1 MKKAFLVTI
10 LVTVVAVAAFF
21 LGRLS
26 APAPRFISQS
36 EGDLVAAFEEFQR
49 GQRDTLALM
58 QAHPLFADPQMRA
71 EAYRSVL
78 YATVGSIRTAAL
90 TDLDHPRFIRAT
102 DWSAKSGLDNPD
114 NNYYFA
120 RIRDDE
126 DYVIRGQRGS
136 SRNLIFQLVVGQPG
150 VRDAGSSTNV
160 SVLNAWDMQ
169 IEDDGTFE
177 ILVSRE
183 NPGDGRNWL
192 ANGPGAETL
201 MARMTFSDWQAEHK
215 GYLTIEKARNEGLP
229 KPALTPEEMAFRLRE
244 VAVHMYD
251 RTASWLQLAERAWLA
266 RQRNAMTAPT
276 RAEGGLVGQWWSFGS
291 WQLEDDEALIIRSH
305 RSNASYQGIELGNRW
320 FVSLDYETRTSSL
333 TLDQAEVA
341 SDGSYYFV
349 VSGKDPGIYNWL
361 DTEAH
366 ESGLIMMRWQGLT
379 GDLPEAQSPRAWKVP
394 LAEIEQHLPADTRYI
409 SSADRRAQ
417 IAARR
422 MALQRRDAG

>member
-36 EGDLVAAFEEFQR
+36 EGDLAAAFEEFQR

-201 MARMTFSDWQAEHK
+201 MARMC
-215 GYLTIEKARNEGLP
+215 
-229 KPALTPEEMAFRLRE
+229 
-244 VAVHMYD
+244 
-251 RTASWLQLAERAWLA
+251 
-266 RQRNAMTAPT
+266 
-276 RAEGGLVGQWWSFGS
+276 
-291 WQLEDDEALIIRSH
+291 
-305 RSNASYQGIELGNRW
+305 
-320 FVSLDYETRTSSL
+320 
-333 TLDQAEVA
+333 
-341 SDGSYYFV
+341 
-349 VSGKDPGIYNWL
+349 
-361 DTEAH
+361 
-366 ESGLIMMRWQGLT
+366 
-379 GDLPEAQSPRAWKVP
+379 
-394 LAEIEQHLPADTRYI
+394 
-409 SSADRRAQ
+409 
-417 IAARR
+417 
-422 MALQRRDAG
+422 LQRLAG